1 LNPDEMAF
9 LSLDELGRCYRD
21 RALSP
26 VEATRAQLNRIERFE
41 PRLNAFRLVDETGA
55 LAAAQASE
63 ARWLR
68 GEPLGSLDGMP
79 VTVKDNVDLA
89 GFPTRHG
96 STTTS
101 ETPAAADAPVVA
113 RLREAGAVFLGKTNL
128 PEFGWT
134 GFAESRLHGITRNP
148 WNVAHGSGGS
158 SGGAAA
164 ALAAGIGVVAFGND
178 GGGSIR
184 GPASFC
190 GVYGM
195 KPTFGRVPHTQET
208 VFATLVAG
216 GPLARSVADAA
227 RTLAVMARPD
237 DRDFHAAPAP
247 PVDWLALLA
256 PRLADL
262 RIAWS
267 PDLGSARPDH
277 EVAATTAA
285 AIAALRANGAMIET
299 VGPIIAPLRPVFER
313 FWIAGFARRLRSIPS
328 ERWDEIDPGFR
339 RLAEQGLE
347 VGIDEVLQ
355 AEAARVALY
364 RRFADLHRKFD
375 ILLTPTMP
383 HAAPLAETVYHTPAY
398 DRWDDGIPYTL
409 PFNLTGQPAAS
420 IPCGVTSDGLPVGLQ
435 VIGARFAE
443 RLVLEASLGIEAALA
458 IPAPSPPL
466 SRRLQALN

>member
-1 LNPDEMAF
+1 MAF
-9 LSLDELGRCYRD
+9 LSLDELGRRYRD

-26 VEATRAQLNRIERFE
+26 VEVTRAQLDRIERFE
-41 PRLNAFRLVDETGA
+41 PHLNAFRLVDETGA
-55 LAAAQASE
+55 LAAARASE
-63 ARWLR
+63 ARWLC

-79 VTVKDNVDLA
+79 VTIKDNVDLA

-101 ETPAAADAPVVA
+101 ETPAASDASVVA

-134 GFAESRLHGITRNP
+134 GFAESQLHGITRNP
-148 WNVAHGSGGS
+148 WNVAHSSGGS

-190 GVYGM
+190 GVYSI

-216 GPLARSVADAA
+216 GPLARSVTDAA

-237 DRDFHAAPAP
+237 DRDFYAAPAP
-247 PVDWLALLA
+247 PQDWLALLA

-267 PDLGSARPDH
+267 PDLGGARPDR
-277 EVAATTAA
+277 EVAATTEAA
-285 AIAALRANGAMIET
+285 LAALRASGAMIET

-313 FWIAGFARRLRSIPS
+313 FWIAGFARRLRSIPT

-355 AEAARVALY
+355 AEAARVALH
-364 RRFADLHRKFD
+364 RRFAGLHREFD

-435 VIGARFAE
+435 VVGARFAE
-443 RLVLEASLGIEAALA
+443 RLVLEASLGIEVALA

-466 SRRLQALN
+466 SQHLRALS